1 MQRPRVCGPAKPVPR
16 FLLVWRGPGVV
27 ICGSLVGPLQP
38 TMNAQSRISI
48 VLAALWWGSLTGL
61 GFVVVPLLFMHLP
74 SPSAAGTMA
83 AKLFTAQT
91 WLGIACAMLLLLV
104 SNRKETLAPVLP
116 AQPAIK
122 FIVAGLLL
130 AVLVEFA
137 VAPRIVS
144 ARADGGNLKL
154 WHGLGSAMYL
164 GQWLCAGFAL
174 WQLGARAASA
184 TAKAQSTPGSAE
196 V

>member
-1 MQRPRVCGPAKPVPR
+1 MKPRLSV
-16 FLLVWRGPGVV
+16 L
-27 ICGSLVGPLQP
+27 
-38 TMNAQSRISI
+38 
-48 VLAALWWGSLTGL
+48 LAALWWGSLTGL

-74 SPSAAGTMA
+74 SPAAAGAMA

-91 WLGIACAMLLLLV
+91 WLGIACAMLLLLI
-104 SNRKETLAPVLP
+104 SNKKDALAQVLP

-130 AVLVEFA
+130 AVLVEFG
-137 VAPRIVS
+137 VAPRIAN
-144 ARADGGNLKL
+144 ARVDGGNLKL

-174 WQLGARAASA
+174 WRLSGQTGL
-184 TAKAQSTPGSAE
+184 PDAE
-196 V
+196 YEKVSQKPQK